1 MIAANSQY
9 TPSAENCHNCHNCH
23 TVTPYIFSFLY
34 LLKCQSFDICKTIFS
49 TPYRLSYMEWRISYR
64 VEYLLCHD
72 QIQVLCEFFHRR
84 VLLHKKFQ
92 NFILGQNLAH
102 LFLVGKAVGD
112 AQFAV
117 VKT

>member
-1 MIAANSQY
+1 MGRISMFCGVENYVLRYKSVYYKVITDYVERIQY
-9 TPSAENCHNCHNCH
+9 SVFGEDSTS
-23 TVTPYIFSFLY
+23 
-34 LLKCQSFDICKTIFS
+34 FS

-92 NFILGQNLAH
+92 NFILGQNLAY
-102 LFLVGKAVGD
+102 LFLVGKAVTD

-117 VKT
+117 VKP

>member
-1 MIAANSQY
+1 M
-9 TPSAENCHNCHNCH
+9 
-23 TVTPYIFSFLY
+23 
-34 LLKCQSFDICKTIFS
+34 
-49 TPYRLSYMEWRISYR
+49 SYMEWRISYR

-72 QIQVLCEFFHRR
+72 QIQVLCEFFHCR

-92 NFILGQNLAH
+92 NFILGQNLAY
-102 LFLVGKAVGD
+102 LFLVGKAVTD

>member
-1 MIAANSQY
+1 MKKAISSDYFLFTQKASQL
-9 TPSAENCHNCHNCH
+9 SRCNALW
-23 TVTPYIFSFLY
+23 SFTLMY
-34 LLKCQSFDICKTIFS
+34 LLELQVSIFVKTIFS

-92 NFILGQNLAH
+92 NFILGQNLAY
-102 LFLVGKAVGD
+102 LFLVGKAVAD